1 MADVTTP
8 WLDSYPPGVPEHV
21 EVPSTNLAR
30 LLADAARD
38 FANAPAL
45 HFEGRT
51 ISYAQLADQAWRF
64 AGVLAGLGVT
74 KGTRVGL
81 ILPNCPQA
89 VVALFG
95 ALRLGAVVVQ
105 NNPLYTERELG
116 HQLGD
121 AQVEVV
127 VCLDLAYDRVKAV
140 RAKVPSIREVIV
152 TSVLDELPAV
162 RRVVAPYTKRGKA
175 ASAGI
180 GKDEPVRRWRE
191 LLSGSRAR
199 PPEAEVDPA
208 ADLALLQY
216 TGGTTGLS
224 KGVMLSHGNLR
235 ANVEQ
240 VRAWFPDAD
249 PGREVMMAV
258 LPFFHVYGL
267 TVCLLLGVRLGA
279 ALILLPRFDLDRVL
293 AAVDRYRPTLF
304 PGVPTMY
311 VAINNA
317 VAKGGHDLSSI
328 KACLSGAAPLPLE
341 VAERFERYS
350 GGRLVEGY
358 GLSESSPVA
367 LANPIY
373 GKRKAGTIGMPLP
386 DTIARVV
393 DPSDQDRTMPSGEP
407 GELAVSGPQ
416 VMQGYWNRPE
426 ETAQVL
432 RDGWLL
438 TGDMAVMDEEGY
450 FSIVDRK
457 KDLIIA
463 GGYNIYPREVEE
475 VLYENPKV
483 LEACVAGVP
492 DPYRGETV
500 KAFVVLREGEQATQD
515 EIRGFAKERLAS
527 YKVPR
532 TVEFRDELPKTLIGK
547 VLRRA
552 LVEEERAKLAAAQGK
567 GPGPAREP
575 EPAATQEQGPGPAR
589 EPAPAATQEQGAGP
603 AREPAPAATQGQDA
617 READPA
623 GEGREAEPVAG
634 DEREAQPGSAASE
647 AELGKAGGQ

>member
-1 MADVTTP
+1 MAEVATP

-21 EVPSTNLAR
+21 DVPAGNLAR

-38 FANAPAL
+38 FPSAPAL
-45 HFEGRT
+45 HFQGRT
-51 ISYAQLADQAWRF
+51 VSYAQLAEQAWRF
-64 AGVLAGLGVT
+64 AGALAGLGVG
-74 KGTRVGL
+74 KGTKVGL
-81 ILPNCPQA
+81 VLPNCPQA
-89 VVALFG
+89 VIAFFG

-116 HQLGD
+116 HQLAD
-121 AQVEVV
+121 AGVEVV
-127 VCLDLAYDRVKAV
+127 VCLDLAYERVKAV
-140 RAKVPSIREVIV
+140 REATAIREVVV

-162 RRVVAPYTKRGKA
+162 KRAIAPYTRKGKA
-175 ASAGI
+175 AAQAI
-180 GKDEPVRRWRE
+180 GRDEPVRRWRE
-191 LLSGSRAR
+191 LVATATTRAE
-199 PPEAEVDPA
+199 EAEVDPA
-208 ADLALLQY
+208 SDLALLQY

-224 KGVMLSHGNLR
+224 KGVMLSHANLR
-235 ANVEQ
+235 SNVEQ

-267 TVCLLLGVRLGA
+267 TVCLLFGIRIGA
-279 ALILLPRFDLDRVL
+279 ALVLMPRFDLEQVL
-293 AAVDRYRPTLF
+293 AAVDRHRPTLF

-358 GLSESSPVA
+358 GLSECSPVA

-386 DTIARVV
+386 DTRARVV
-393 DPSDQDRTMPSGEP
+393 DPTDPDRTVPTGEA
-407 GELAVSGPQ
+407 GELAINGPQ
-416 VMQGYWNRPE
+416 VMRGYWNRPDE
-426 ETAQVL
+426 SAQVL

-450 FSIVDRK
+450 FQIVDRK

-463 GGYNIYPREVEE
+463 GGYNVYPREVEE
-475 VLYENPKV
+475 VLYEHPKI
-483 LEACVAGVP
+483 LEVCVAGVP
-492 DPYRGETV
+492 DSYRGEVV
-500 KAFVVLREGEQATQD
+500 KAFVVLRPGEKATTE
-515 EIRGFAKERLAS
+515 EIRGFAKERLAA

-532 TVEFRDELPKTLIGK
+532 SVEFRDELPKTLIGK

-552 LVEEERAKLAAAQGK
+552 LVEEEQERAKTQT
-567 GPGPAREP
+567 
-575 EPAATQEQGPGPAR
+575 AT
-589 EPAPAATQEQGAGP
+589 GA
-603 AREPAPAATQGQDA
+603 
-617 READPA
+617 
-623 GEGREAEPVAG
+623 
-634 DEREAQPGSAASE
+634 ERE
-647 AELGKAGGQ
+647 

>member
-1 MADVTTP
+1 MVDVTTP
-8 WLDSYPPGVPEHV
+8 WLDNYPPGVPEHV
-21 EVPSTNLAR
+21 TVPKASLAG
-30 LLADAARD
+30 LLDDAARD
-38 FANAPAL
+38 FPHAPAL

-51 ISYAQLADQAWRF
+51 TSYAQLAEQAKRF
-64 AGVLAGLGVT
+64 AGALAGLGVA

-95 ALRLGAVVVQ
+95 ALRLGATVVQ

-121 AQVEVV
+121 AGVEVV
-127 VCLDLAYDRVKAV
+127 VCLDLVYERVKAL
-140 RAKVPSIREVIV
+140 RGQTAIREVIV

-162 RRVVAPYTKRGKA
+162 KRALAPYTKRGKA
-175 ASAGI
+175 ATASLA
-180 GKDEPVRRWRE
+180 KDEPIRRWRE
-191 LLSGSRAR
+191 LLASAPQGPAAA
-199 PPEAEVDPA
+199 AEVDPDR
-208 ADLALLQY
+208 DLALLQY
-216 TGGTTGLS
+216 TGGTTGVS
-224 KGVMLSHGNLR
+224 KGVMLSHANLR

-267 TVCLLLGVRLGA
+267 TVCLLLGVRIGA
-279 ALILLPRFDLDRVL
+279 ALVLLPRFDLDGVL
-293 AAVDRYRPTLF
+293 SAIDRFRPTLF

-317 VAKGGHDLSSI
+317 VEKGGHDLSSI
-328 KACLSGAAPLPLE
+328 KACLSGAAPLPME
-341 VAERFERYS
+341 VAERFERFS

-367 LANPIY
+367 IANPIY

-386 DTIARVV
+386 DTIARAA
-393 DPSDQDRTMPSGEP
+393 DPSDPDRTVPIGEP
-407 GELAVSGPQ
+407 GELAISGPQ

-438 TGDMAVMDEEGY
+438 TGDMAVMDDEGY
-450 FSIVDRK
+450 FAIVDRK

-475 VLYENPKV
+475 VLYEHPKV
-483 LEACVAGVP
+483 LEVCVAGVA
-492 DPYRGETV
+492 DAYRGEVV
-500 KAFVVLREGEQATQD
+500 KAFVVLREGEQATVE
-515 EIRGFAKERLAS
+515 EIREFAKARLAA

-532 TVEFRDELPKTLIGK
+532 AVEFRDELPKSLIGK

-552 LVEEERAKLAAAQGK
+552 LVEEEQAKAAAK
-567 GPGPAREP
+567 EAEAARE
-575 EPAATQEQGPGPAR
+575 
-589 EPAPAATQEQGAGP
+589 
-603 AREPAPAATQGQDA
+603 
-617 READPA
+617 
-623 GEGREAEPVAG
+623 
-634 DEREAQPGSAASE
+634 
-647 AELGKAGGQ
+647 

>member
-21 EVPSTNLAR
+21 DVPAANLAA
-30 LLADAARD
+30 LLDDAARD
-38 FANAPAL
+38 FPHAPAL

-51 ISYAQLADQAWRF
+51 TSYAQLADQAWRL
-64 AGVLAGLGVT
+64 ATALAGLGVG

-89 VVALFG
+89 VIALF
-95 ALRLGAVVVQ
+95 ATLRLGATVVQ
-105 NNPLYTERELG
+105 NNPLYTERELA

-121 AQVEVV
+121 AGVEVV
-127 VCLDLAYDRVKAV
+127 VCLDLVYQKVKAL
-140 RAKVPSIREVIV
+140 RGRTAIREVIV
-152 TSVLDELPAV
+152 TSVLDELPAIK
-162 RRVVAPYTKRGKA
+162 RALAPYTKRGKA
-175 ASAGI
+175 AGVAI
-180 GKDEPVRRWRE
+180 GRDEPVRRWRE
-191 LLSGSRAR
+191 VLGSATAR
-199 PPEAEVDPA
+199 LPEAAVDPDR
-208 ADLALLQY
+208 DLALLQY
-216 TGGTTGLS
+216 TGGTTGIS
-224 KGVMLSHGNLR
+224 KGVMLSHANLR

-279 ALILLPRFDLDRVL
+279 ALVLLPRFNLDGVL
-293 AAVDRYRPTLF
+293 AAIDRFRPTLF

-317 VAKGGHDLSSI
+317 VEKGGHDLSSI
-328 KACLSGAAPLPLE
+328 KACLSGAAPLPME
-341 VAERFERYS
+341 VAERFERFS

-367 LANPIY
+367 IANPIY

-386 DTIARVV
+386 DTVARVA
-393 DPSDQDRTMPSGEP
+393 DPADPARTLPVGEA
-407 GELAVSGPQ
+407 GELAIAGPQ
-416 VMQGYWNRPE
+416 VMLGYWNRPE
-426 ETAQVL
+426 ETADVL

-450 FSIVDRK
+450 FAIVDRK

-463 GGYNIYPREVEE
+463 GGYNVYPREVEE
-475 VLYENPKV
+475 VLSEHPKI
-483 LEACVAGVP
+483 LEVAVSGVP
-492 DPYRGETV
+492 DAYRGEIV
-500 KAFVVLREGEQATQD
+500 KAFVVLRTGEQATTE
-515 EIRGFAKERLAS
+515 EIREFAKARLAA

-532 TVEFRDELPKTLIGK
+532 AVEFRDELPKTLIGK

-552 LVEEERAKLAAAQGK
+552 LVEEERAKAKAEAEAAAG
-567 GPGPAREP
+567 
-575 EPAATQEQGPGPAR
+575 EQ
-589 EPAPAATQEQGAGP
+589 
-603 AREPAPAATQGQDA
+603 
-617 READPA
+617 
-623 GEGREAEPVAG
+623 
-634 DEREAQPGSAASE
+634 
-647 AELGKAGGQ
+647 

>member
-8 WLDSYPPGVPEHV
+8 WLDNYPPGVPEHV
-21 EVPSTNLAR
+21 TVPKASLAG
-30 LLADAARD
+30 LLDDAARD
-38 FANAPAL
+38 FPHAPAL

-51 ISYAQLADQAWRF
+51 TSYAQLAEQARRC
-64 AGVLAGLGVT
+64 AGALSGLGVG

-95 ALRLGAVVVQ
+95 ALRLGATVVQ

-121 AQVEVV
+121 SGVEVV
-127 VCLDLAYDRVKAV
+127 VCLDLVYERVKAL
-140 RAKVPSIREVIV
+140 RGQTAIREVIV

-162 RRVVAPYTKRGKA
+162 KRALAPYTKRGKA
-175 ASAGI
+175 ATASLA
-180 GKDEPVRRWRE
+180 KDEPIRRWRE
-191 LLSGSRAR
+191 LLGSA
-199 PPEAEVDPA
+199 PHGPAAAAEVDPDR
-208 ADLALLQY
+208 DLALLQY
-216 TGGTTGLS
+216 TGGTTGVS
-224 KGVMLSHGNLR
+224 KGVMLSHANLR

-267 TVCLLLGVRLGA
+267 TVCLLLGVRIGA
-279 ALILLPRFDLDRVL
+279 ALVLLPRFDLDGVL
-293 AAVDRYRPTLF
+293 SAIGRFRPTLF

-317 VAKGGHDLSSI
+317 VEKGGHDLSSI
-328 KACLSGAAPLPLE
+328 KACLSGAAPLPME
-341 VAERFERYS
+341 VAERFERFS

-386 DTIARVV
+386 DTIARIA
-393 DPSDQDRTMPSGEP
+393 DPSDPGRTMPSGEP
-407 GELAVSGPQ
+407 GELAISGPQ

-438 TGDMAVMDEEGY
+438 TGDMAVMDDEGY
-450 FSIVDRK
+450 FAIVDRK

-475 VLYENPKV
+475 VLYEHPKV
-483 LEACVAGVP
+483 LEVCVAGVP
-492 DPYRGETV
+492 DAYRGEVV
-500 KAFVVLREGEQATQD
+500 KAFVVLREGEQATV
-515 EIRGFAKERLAS
+515 EEMREFAKARLAA

-532 TVEFRDELPKTLIGK
+532 TVEFRDELPKSLIGK

-552 LVEEERAKLAAAQGK
+552 LVEQEQAKAAARQAEA
-567 GPGPAREP
+567 ARE
-575 EPAATQEQGPGPAR
+575 
-589 EPAPAATQEQGAGP
+589 
-603 AREPAPAATQGQDA
+603 
-617 READPA
+617 
-623 GEGREAEPVAG
+623 
-634 DEREAQPGSAASE
+634 
-647 AELGKAGGQ
+647 

>member
-21 EVPSTNLAR
+21 DVPAANLAA
-30 LLADAARD
+30 LLDDAARD
-38 FANAPAL
+38 FPHAPAL

-51 ISYAQLADQAWRF
+51 TSYAQLADQAWRL
-64 AGVLAGLGVT
+64 AAALAGLDVG

-89 VVALFG
+89 VIALF
-95 ALRLGAVVVQ
+95 ATLRLGATVVQ
-105 NNPLYTERELG
+105 NNPLYTERELA

-121 AQVEVV
+121 AGVEVV
-127 VCLDLAYDRVKAV
+127 VCLDLVYQKVKAL
-140 RAKVPSIREVIV
+140 RGQTAIREVIV
-152 TSVLDELPAV
+152 TSMLDELPAIK
-162 RRVVAPYTKRGKA
+162 RALAPYTKRGKA
-175 ASAGI
+175 AGVAI
-180 GKDEPVRRWRE
+180 GRDEPVRRWRE
-191 LLSGSRAR
+191 VLGSATAR
-199 PPEAEVDPA
+199 LPEAAVDPDR
-208 ADLALLQY
+208 DLALLQY
-216 TGGTTGLS
+216 TGGTTGIS
-224 KGVMLSHGNLR
+224 KGVMLSHANLR

-279 ALILLPRFDLDRVL
+279 ALVLLPRFNLDGVL
-293 AAVDRYRPTLF
+293 AAIDRFRPTLF

-317 VAKGGHDLSSI
+317 VEKGGHDLSSI
-328 KACLSGAAPLPLE
+328 KACLSGAAPLPME
-341 VAERFERYS
+341 VAERFERFS

-367 LANPIY
+367 IANPIY
-373 GKRKAGTIGMPLP
+373 GKRKAGTIGMPIP
-386 DTIARVV
+386 DTLARVADPD
-393 DPSDQDRTMPSGEP
+393 DPSRTMPVGEP
-407 GELAVSGPQ
+407 GELALAGPQ
-416 VMQGYWNRPE
+416 VKQGYWNRPD

-450 FSIVDRK
+450 FAIVDRK

-463 GGYNIYPREVEE
+463 GGYNVYPREVEE
-475 VLYENPKV
+475 VLSEHPKV
-483 LEACVAGVP
+483 LEVAVSGVP
-492 DPYRGETV
+492 DAYRGEIV
-500 KAFVVLREGEQATQD
+500 KAFVVLRTGEQATTE
-515 EIRGFAKERLAS
+515 EIREFAKARLAA

-532 TVEFRDELPKTLIGK
+532 AVEFRDELPKTLIGK

-552 LVEEERAKLAAAQGK
+552 LVEEERAKAKAEAEAAAG
-567 GPGPAREP
+567 
-575 EPAATQEQGPGPAR
+575 EQ
-589 EPAPAATQEQGAGP
+589 
-603 AREPAPAATQGQDA
+603 
-617 READPA
+617 
-623 GEGREAEPVAG
+623 
-634 DEREAQPGSAASE
+634 
-647 AELGKAGGQ
+647 

>member
-21 EVPSTNLAR
+21 EVPATSLAR

-38 FANAPAL
+38 FPNAPAI

-64 AGVLAGLGVT
+64 AGALAGLGVV
-74 KGTRVGL
+74 KGTKVGL
-81 ILPNCPQA
+81 VLPNCPQA
-89 VVALFG
+89 VVAFFG

-105 NNPLYTERELG
+105 NNPLYTEEELA

-121 AQVEVV
+121 AGVEVV
-127 VCLDLAYDRVKAV
+127 ICLDLVYERVKGL
-140 RAKVPSIREVIV
+140 RARTPSIREVVV
-152 TSVLDELPAV
+152 TSVLDGLPALK
-162 RRVVAPYTKRGKA
+162 RVLAPYTKKGKA
-175 ASAGI
+175 ASAAVA
-180 GKDEPVRRWRE
+180 KDEPVRRWRE
-191 LLSGSRAR
+191 LLSAASAA
-199 PPEAEVDPA
+199 PAEAAVDPA

-224 KGVMLSHGNLR
+224 KGVMLTHANLR

-267 TVCLLLGVRLGA
+267 TVCLLFGMRVGA
-279 ALILLPRFDLDRVL
+279 ALVLQPRFDLDAVL
-293 AAVDRYRPTLF
+293 AAVGRYRPSLF

-358 GLSESSPVA
+358 GLSECSPVA

-386 DTIARVV
+386 DTLARVV
-393 DPSDQDRTMPSGEP
+393 DPSDPDRALPNGEP
-407 GELAVSGPQ
+407 GELAVRGPQ
-416 VMQGYWNRPE
+416 VMRGYWNQPE
-426 ETAQVL
+426 ESAEVL

-438 TGDMAVMDEEGY
+438 TGDMAVMDDEGY
-450 FSIVDRK
+450 FTIVDRK

-475 VLYENPKV
+475 VLYGHPKV
-483 LEACVAGVP
+483 LEVCVAGVP
-492 DPYRGETV
+492 DTYRGETV

-515 EIRGFAKERLAS
+515 EIREFAKVRLTA

-532 TVEFRDELPKTLIGK
+532 AVEFRAELPKTLVGK

-552 LVEEERAKLAAAQGK
+552 LIEEEQARAAA
-567 GPGPAREP
+567 AP
-575 EPAATQEQGPGPAR
+575 EA
-589 EPAPAATQEQGAGP
+589 GAE
-603 AREPAPAATQGQDA
+603 R
-617 READPA
+617 A
-623 GEGREAEPVAG
+623 GS
-634 DEREAQPGSAASE
+634 Q
-647 AELGKAGGQ
+647 

>member
-1 MADVTTP
+1 MVDVTTP
-8 WLDSYPPGVPEHV
+8 WLDNYPPGVPEHV
-21 EVPSTNLAR
+21 SVPKASLAG
-30 LLADAARD
+30 LLDDAARD
-38 FANAPAL
+38 FPHAPAL

-51 ISYAQLADQAWRF
+51 TSYAQLAEQARRF
-64 AGVLAGLGVT
+64 AGALAGLGVG
-74 KGTRVGL
+74 KGTGVGL

-95 ALRLGAVVVQ
+95 ALQLGATVVQ

-121 AQVEVV
+121 AGVEVV
-127 VCLDLAYDRVKAV
+127 VCLDLVYERVKAL
-140 RAKVPSIREVIV
+140 RGQTAIREVVV
-152 TSVLDELPAV
+152 TSMLDELPVLKRAL
-162 RRVVAPYTKRGKA
+162 APYTRRGKA
-175 ASAGI
+175 ATASLAR
-180 GKDEPVRRWRE
+180 DEPIRRWRE
-191 LLSGSRAR
+191 LLASAPQGPAA
-199 PPEAEVDPA
+199 EEVDPDR
-208 ADLALLQY
+208 DLALLQY
-216 TGGTTGLS
+216 TGGTTGVS
-224 KGVMLSHGNLR
+224 KGVMLSHANLR

-267 TVCLLLGVRLGA
+267 TVCLLLGVRIGA
-279 ALILLPRFDLDRVL
+279 ALVLLPRFELDGVL
-293 AAVDRYRPTLF
+293 SAIDRFRPSLF

-317 VAKGGHDLSSI
+317 VEKGGHDLSSI
-328 KACLSGAAPLPLE
+328 KACLSGAAPLPME
-341 VAERFERYS
+341 VAERFERFS

-367 LANPIY
+367 IANPIY

-386 DTIARVV
+386 DTIARVA
-393 DPSDQDRTMPSGEP
+393 DPSDPDRTMPTGEP
-407 GELAVSGPQ
+407 GELAIGGPQ

-438 TGDMAVMDEEGY
+438 TGDMAVMDDEGY
-450 FSIVDRK
+450 FAIVDRK

-475 VLYENPKV
+475 VLYEHPKV
-483 LEACVAGVP
+483 LEVCVAGVP
-492 DPYRGETV
+492 DAYRGEVV
-500 KAFVVLREGEQATQD
+500 KAFVVLREGEQATV
-515 EIRGFAKERLAS
+515 EEMREFAKARLAA

-532 TVEFRDELPKTLIGK
+532 AVEFRDELPKSLIGK

-552 LVEEERAKLAAAQGK
+552 LVEEEQ
-567 GPGPAREP
+567 AR
-575 EPAATQEQGPGPAR
+575 QAR
-589 EPAPAATQEQGAGP
+589 QTAESGAETP
-603 AREPAPAATQGQDA
+603 
-617 READPA
+617 
-623 GEGREAEPVAG
+623 
-634 DEREAQPGSAASE
+634 
-647 AELGKAGGQ
+647 